1 MHSVVVRWGSR
12 GILGWNSGAFYMND
26 NVLYRSW
33 PIPASISM
41 KSYNAG
47 SLPDVE

>member
-26 NVLYRSW
+26 NVGDFKG
-33 PIPASISM
+33 SM
-41 KSYNAG
+41 QRFT
-47 SLPDVE
+47 